1 MKKLAS
7 VFYHSGPGTLIHPVW
22 QSAKAYFV
30 DLTLAQEPRQDYVRY
45 TFTFWEDN
53 DRSREQLEPVRPE
66 AGGGGQTAGGEV
78 SEAAVYHTVV
88 SGETLWGIA
97 RAWGMTL
104 GELLVLNP
112 QIKNPNVIQPGQR
125 LRVRG

>member
-1 MKKLAS
+1 MTGTGSSWSLS
-7 VFYHSGPGTLIHPVW
+7 V
-22 QSAKAYFV
+22 QRREAA
-30 DLTLAQEPRQDYVRY
+30 DRQR
-45 TFTFWEDN
+45 
-53 DRSREQLEPVRPE
+53 
-66 AGGGGQTAGGEV
+66 EV

>member
-1 MKKLAS
+1 MTGTGSSWSLS
-7 VFYHSGPGTLIHPVW
+7 V
-22 QSAKAYFV
+22 Q
-30 DLTLAQEPRQDYVRY
+30 RR
-45 TFTFWEDN
+45 
-53 DRSREQLEPVRPE
+53 
-66 AGGGGQTAGGEV
+66 
-78 SEAAVYHTVV
+78 EAADRQRV

>member
-1 MKKLAS
+1 M
-7 VFYHSGPGTLIHPVW
+7 
-22 QSAKAYFV
+22 

-53 DRSREQLEPVRPE
+53 DRYREQLEPVRPE

>member
-1 MKKLAS
+1 MTGTGSSWSLS
-7 VFYHSGPGTLIHPVW
+7 V
-22 QSAKAYFV
+22 Q
-30 DLTLAQEPRQDYVRY
+30 RR
-45 TFTFWEDN
+45 
-53 DRSREQLEPVRPE
+53 
-66 AGGGGQTAGGEV
+66 TAGGEV

>member
-1 MKKLAS
+1 MTGTGSSWSLS
-7 VFYHSGPGTLIHPVW
+7 V
-22 QSAKAYFV
+22 Q
-30 DLTLAQEPRQDYVRY
+30 RR
-45 TFTFWEDN
+45 
-53 DRSREQLEPVRPE
+53 
-66 AGGGGQTAGGEV
+66 
-78 SEAAVYHTVV
+78 EAADRQREGKCQRQRCITRW
-88 SGETLWGIA
+88 SRGETLWGIA

>member
-1 MKKLAS
+1 MTGTGSSWSLS
-7 VFYHSGPGTLIHPVW
+7 V
-22 QSAKAYFV
+22 Q
-30 DLTLAQEPRQDYVRY
+30 RR
-45 TFTFWEDN
+45 
-53 DRSREQLEPVRPE
+53 
-66 AGGGGQTAGGEV
+66 EV

>member
-1 MKKLAS
+1 MTGTGSSWSLS
-7 VFYHSGPGTLIHPVW
+7 V
-22 QSAKAYFV
+22 Q
-30 DLTLAQEPRQDYVRY
+30 R
-45 TFTFWEDN
+45 
-53 DRSREQLEPVRPE
+53 RE
-66 AGGGGQTAGGEV
+66 AAGGEV

>member
-1 MKKLAS
+1 MTGTGSSWSLS
-7 VFYHSGPGTLIHPVW
+7 V
-22 QSAKAYFV
+22 QRREAA
-30 DLTLAQEPRQDYVRY
+30 DRQ
-45 TFTFWEDN
+45 
-53 DRSREQLEPVRPE
+53 REGKCQR
-66 AGGGGQTAGGEV
+66 
-78 SEAAVYHTVV
+78 AVYHTVV